1 MDEYPDYESLECMYS
16 ELVRINDELIQI
28 DNSRISRANNI
39 IIFNG
44 AIISILI
51 LAPFN
56 ILDKINNPVVFLFII
71 PSIFFCISLYY
82 SLELIRFKS
91 FTTIDASVL
100 IEEYWDS
107 PKEEI
112 LSQIVS
118 NLENNINNNYYL
130 GSNNNTKKINYKKFL
145 DKSLD
150 YIRR

>member
-1 MDEYPDYESLECMYS
+1 MRFLGKIENRWINMDEYPDYESLECMYS

-71 PSIFFCISLYY
+71 PSIFFWDCPISV
-82 SLELIRFKS
+82 S
-91 FTTIDASVL
+91 
-100 IEEYWDS
+100 DS
-107 PKEEI
+107 
-112 LSQIVS
+112 
-118 NLENNINNNYYL
+118 
-130 GSNNNTKKINYKKFL
+130 
-145 DKSLD
+145 
-150 YIRR
+150 